1 MYIIHQSRRQ
11 LKSCQTSET
20 SISAKIAKEFQS
32 STIFAK
38 IPSQKFDRIPNTCYK
53 VVVRKSPCVQVKP
66 KEH

>member
-1 MYIIHQSRRQ
+1 MYIIHQIRRQ

-20 SISAKIAKEFQS
+20 SISVKIAKEFQS

-53 VVVRKSPCVQVKP
+53 VVVRKSPCVQVKL